1 MGKYVLKRLIIVVPV
16 LFMISVGAFM
26 IVNLAPGDAVDL
38 YVSPDATLE
47 QMEATR
53 EALGLND
60 PLPVQYSKWLMNMLN
75 GNLGYSFSSRLPVS
89 EILGQRV
96 GPTLLLMGVSLA
108 VAYLFAIPLG
118 ILSAK
123 KQNTALDHVITGVS
137 FLGISLP
144 AFFFGLGLIFIFGVK
159 LGWLPTGGMKV
170 LGVES
175 GALDKIRHLILPV
188 IVLAAQLAANMIRY
202 VRSSTLEVLGENYI
216 RTATAKGLRP
226 GQILRRHSIRN
237 SLIPIITVIGA
248 DIPKLVGGAI
258 VTEQIFQWPGIG
270 SLMISSINARDYPV
284 LMSITM
290 LSAVAVL
297 LANIL
302 VDIMYAVVDPRIKF
316 N

>member
-1 MGKYVLKRLIIVVPV
+1 MRKYILKRLIIVIPV
-16 LFMISVGAFM
+16 LFMISIGAFF

-38 YVSPDATLE
+38 YVSPDATVQ

-60 PLPVQYSKWLMNMLN
+60 PIPAQYIKWLTNMLS
-75 GNLGYSFSSRLPVS
+75 GNLGFSFSSRLPVS

-96 GPTLLLMGVSLA
+96 GPTLLLMGVTLI
-108 VAYLFAIPLG
+108 VAYIFAIPLG
-118 ILSAK
+118 IISAK
-123 KQNTALDHVITGVS
+123 KQNTLVDYILTGSS

-144 AFFFGLGLIFIFGVK
+144 SFFFGLGLIYIFGVK
-159 LGWLPTGGMKV
+159 LAWLPTGGMEI
-170 LGVES
+170 LGVNNGIFER
-175 GALDKIRHLILPV
+175 IRHLILPV
-188 IVLAAQLAANMIRY
+188 VVLAAQVGANMIRY
-202 VRSSTLEVLGENYI
+202 VRSSMLEVMSENYI
-216 RTATAKGLRP
+216 RTATAKGLKSD
-226 GQILRRHSIRN
+226 QILRHHSIRN
-237 SLIPIITVIGA
+237 ALIPIITIIGA

-270 SLMISSINARDYPV
+270 SLMISSINSRDYPV
-284 LMSITM
+284 LMAVTM
-290 LSAVAVL
+290 LSAIAVL